1 MTIEELS
8 KLSEKEIILF
18 FAMMTDEEKLFWR
31 QEQIN
36 NAIEME
42 QKKQAE
48 LEQKDWAFVEDWR
61 SWAKSNSVFN
71 TQERKLGELFY
82 DFKQLVMECIKM
94 NDANFNGY
102 GGYSE
107 NDFLLMKELRKSI
120 VKECERYGC
129 ESQLHDYIVKECL

>member
-48 LEQKDWAFVEDWR
+48 QEQKYWAFVEDWR
-61 SWAKSNSVFN
+61 SWAKCNSVFN

-94 NDANFNGY
+94 NDDKNSY
-102 GGYSE
+102 RE
-107 NDFLLMKELRKSI
+107 NDFLLMNELRKSI

-129 ESQLHDYIVKECL
+129 ATQLHDYIVKECL

>member
-1 MTIEELS
+1 MEVIMTIEELS

-42 QKKQAE
+42 QKNQAE
-48 LEQKDWAFVEDWR
+48 QEQKDWAFVEDWR
-61 SWAKSNSVFN
+61 SWAKCNSVFN

-94 NDANFNGY
+94 NDDKNSY
-102 GGYSE
+102 RE
-107 NDFLLMKELRKSI
+107 NDFLLMKELSKSI

-129 ESQLHDYIVKECL
+129 ATQLHDYIVKECL

>member
-48 LEQKDWAFVEDWR
+48 QEQKDWAFVEDWR

-129 ESQLHDYIVKECL
+129 EAQLHDYIVKECL